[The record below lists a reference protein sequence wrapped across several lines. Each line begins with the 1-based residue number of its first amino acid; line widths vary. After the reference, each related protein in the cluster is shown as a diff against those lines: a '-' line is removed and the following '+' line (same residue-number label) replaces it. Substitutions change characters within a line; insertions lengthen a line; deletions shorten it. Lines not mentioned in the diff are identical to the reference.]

1 MPTSVYNRRGT
12 APARPRRAPLWHF
25 MIKDYFDLV
34 VAFIMRIS
42 VSNLG
47 LGLRPFWAGAAE
59 RRQCHIAIM
68 AFYEFLENAGKAT
81 APLWHVPILL
91 VIAFLSII

>member
-1 MPTSVYNRRGT
+1 MARSYITCNSIFIYNFG
-12 APARPRRAPLWHF
+12 
-25 MIKDYFDLV
+25 
-34 VAFIMRIS
+34 
-42 VSNLG
+42 LG
-47 LGLRPFWAGAAE
+47 LGPFWAGAPE

-68 AFYEFLENAGKAT
+68 AFYEFLQNVGKAT